1 MLFHS
6 FIIGLSYSVNSEV
19 VEKFPHLRQTICE
32 GLIQTLGEVKSGKV
46 FRGVLWIIGEY
57 VESVSGIQ
65 STLQEIRKVLGEIP
79 ILASEQR
86 LLDEANG
93 GEEPDGDVSG
103 KKDEKPKEGGGKPR
117 VLADGTYATESAY
130 TSTTTARLE
139 AVKAA
144 SKPPLRSIFLPFWSY
159 CIVID
164 VRVSPSALILGGDF
178 FTGAV
183 LATALAKLVLRFD
196 ELTND
201 STASNILRAEVCLSS
216 CCVLASWAVLIIIC
230 IPGNVDHDLHHPR
243 RTIQVRHST
252 DRRGLA

>member
-1 MLFHS
+1 M
-6 FIIGLSYSVNSEV
+6 I
-19 VEKFPHLRQTICE
+19 
-32 GLIQTLGEVKSGKV
+32 
-46 FRGVLWIIGEY
+46 
-57 VESVSGIQ
+57 
-65 STLQEIRKVLGEIP
+65 
-79 ILASEQR
+79 
-86 LLDEANG
+86 
-93 GEEPDGDVSG
+93 
-103 KKDEKPKEGGGKPR
+103 
-117 VLADGTYATESAY
+117 
-130 TSTTTARLE
+130 
-139 AVKAA
+139 
-144 SKPPLRSIFLPFWSY
+144 
-159 CIVID
+159 ID